1 MSNIIGDRAA
11 LKGYIL
17 RTLGSPIINIEVA
30 DEQVDDRI
38 DDALQL
44 FVERHYN
51 GANRKYLELQI
62 TEQHKIDGF
71 IVLPN
76 EVLSVIHIH
85 KRAKYAQMGEDVF
98 MNDQWQ
104 AEAAAHR
111 AIEYGGGLV
120 NLEMTGQTLSALKTY
135 TDRLAEYTYNKT
147 NNKLFL
153 LGTQPPVDE
162 KILLETYTAID
173 SSDIIATDIFDDS
186 FVKRYATSLVKKQWG
201 QNLSKFDGSST
212 LPGGLTING
221 GNMLSEAK
229 EEIES
234 LMEELETRYT
244 APLNFFIG

>member
-1 MSNIIGDRAA
+1 MSSIIGDRNA
-11 LKGYIL
+11 LKNYIM
-17 RTLGSPIINIEVA
+17 RSLGSPIINIEVA

-51 GANRKYLELQI
+51 GANRKYLEVQI
-62 TEQHKIDGF
+62 TEQHENDGF
-71 IVLPN
+71 MVLPN

-85 KRAKYAQMGEDVF
+85 KRGKYAQMGEDVF
-98 MNDQWQ
+98 MSDEWQ
-104 AEAAAHR
+104 AEAAAFR

-120 NLEMTGQTLSALKTY
+120 NLEMTGQTISALKTY
-135 TDRLAEYTYNKT
+135 TERLPEYTYNKT
-147 NNKLFL
+147 NNKLFI
-153 LGTQPPVDE
+153 LGIQPPVGE

-173 SSDIIATDIFDDS
+173 STDIISTDIFDDS

-212 LPGGLTING
+212 LPGGMTING
-221 GNMLSEAK
+221 GNIMAEAK
-229 EEIES
+229 EEISE
-234 LMEELETRYT
+234 LLEELETRYT